1 MIEKHRHVHHSR
13 SSKDILSAMEV
24 LEAVGLEIGD
34 IFLDAGC
41 GDGYISIAAS
51 NLVGDQGKIYALDV
65 YPESIETVKKE
76 IEDKKLDN
84 TDAILADIS
93 KNIPLD
99 LDSIDIVL
107 MANVLHGFV
116 ADEEVEK
123 VMSNIVE
130 VLKPGGVLAVVE
142 FRKLDGIKGPPFN
155 IRISPEEVSIIL
167 KDYGFEI
174 TDKHEIGEYH
184 YIVKG
189 VKKK

>member
-1 MIEKHRHVHHSR
+1 MIEKHGHVHHSR

-41 GDGYISIAAS
+41 GDGYISIVAS

-65 YPESIETVKKE
+65 YPESIENVKKE

-84 TDAILADIS
+84 THAILADIS

-99 LDSIDIVL
+99 SDSIDIVL

-116 ADEEVEK
+116 ADGEVEK
-123 VMSNIVE
+123 VMSNIVK
-130 VLKPGGVLAVVE
+130 VLKPGGVFAVVE
-142 FRKLDGIKGPPFN
+142 FRKLEGSRGPPFN
-155 IRISPEEVSIIL
+155 VRISPEEVSIIL

>member
-51 NLVGDQGKIYALDV
+51 NLVGDRGKIYALDV

-84 TDAILADIS
+84 THAILADIS

-99 LDSIDIVL
+99 SDSIDMVL

-130 VLKPGGVLAVVE
+130 VLKPGGVFAVVE
-142 FRKLDGIKGPPFN
+142 FLKLEGIKGPPFN

-167 KDYGFEI
+167 KDYGFDI
-174 TDKHEIGEYH
+174 TDKLEIGQYH

-189 VKKK
+189 IIKK

>member
-84 TDAILADIS
+84 THAILADIS

-99 LDSIDIVL
+99 SDSIDMVL

-130 VLKPGGVLAVVE
+130 VLKPGGVFAVVE
-142 FRKLDGIKGPPFN
+142 FRKLEGSRGPPFN
-155 IRISPEEVSIIL
+155 VRISPEEVSIIL

>member
-1 MIEKHRHVHHSR
+1 MNEKHGHMHHSK
-13 SSKDILSAMEV
+13 SSRDILSAMEV

-41 GDGYISIAAS
+41 GDGHISIVAS

-76 IEDKKLDN
+76 IKDKKLDN
-84 TDAILADIS
+84 TEAILADIS
-93 KNIPLD
+93 KNITLD
-99 LDSIDIVL
+99 SDSIDIVL

-116 ADEEVEK
+116 ADGEVED
-123 VMSNIVE
+123 VMKNIVK
-130 VLKPGGVLAVVE
+130 VLKPDGVLAVVE
-142 FRKLDGIKGPPFN
+142 FRKLEGSRGPPFN
-155 IRISPEEVSIIL
+155 VRISPEEVSIIL
-167 KDYGFEI
+167 KDNGFEI

>member
-65 YPESIETVKKE
+65 YPKSIETVKKE

>member
-1 MIEKHRHVHHSR
+1 MIEKHGHVHHSR

-65 YPESIETVKKE
+65 YPKSIETVKKE

>member
-51 NLVGDQGKIYALDV
+51 NLVGDRGKIYALDV

-84 TDAILADIS
+84 THAILADIS

-99 LDSIDIVL
+99 SDSIDIVL

-130 VLKPGGVLAVVE
+130 VLKPGGVFAVVE
-142 FRKLDGIKGPPFN
+142 FRKLEGSKGPPFN

-167 KDYGFEI
+167 KDYGFDI
-174 TDKHEIGEYH
+174 SDKLEVGQYH

-189 VKKK
+189 IIKK

>member
-1 MIEKHRHVHHSR
+1 MIEKHGHVHHSR

-65 YPESIETVKKE
+65 YPKSIETVKKE

-84 TDAILADIS
+84 THAILADIS

>member
-1 MIEKHRHVHHSR
+1 MIEKHGHVHHSR

-51 NLVGDQGKIYALDV
+51 NLVGDRGKIYALDV

-84 TDAILADIS
+84 THAILADIS

-99 LDSIDIVL
+99 SDSIDIVL

>member
-1 MIEKHRHVHHSR
+1 MNEKHGHMHHSK
-13 SSKDILSAMEV
+13 SSRDILSAMEV
-24 LEAVGLEIGD
+24 LEAVGLEIGG
-34 IFLDAGC
+34 IFLDVGC

-76 IEDKKLDN
+76 IKDKKLDN

-93 KNIPLD
+93 KNITLD
-99 LDSIDIVL
+99 SDSIDIVL

-116 ADEEVEK
+116 ADGEVED
-123 VMSNIVE
+123 VMKNIVK
-130 VLKPGGVLAVVE
+130 VLKPDGVFAVVE
-142 FRKLDGIKGPPFN
+142 FRKLEGSRGPPFN
-155 IRISPEEVSIIL
+155 VRISPEEVSIIL
-167 KDYGFEI
+167 KDNGFEI

>member
-1 MIEKHRHVHHSR
+1 MNEKHGHMHHSK
-13 SSKDILSAMEV
+13 SSRDILSAMEV
-24 LEAVGLEIGD
+24 LEAVGLEIED

-76 IEDKKLDN
+76 IKDKKLDN

-93 KNIPLD
+93 KNITLD
-99 LDSIDIVL
+99 SDSIDIVL

-116 ADEEVEK
+116 ADGEVED
-123 VMSNIVE
+123 VMKNIVK
-130 VLKPGGVLAVVE
+130 VLKPDGVFAVVE
-142 FRKLDGIKGPPFN
+142 FRKLEGSRGTPFN
-155 IRISPEEVSIIL
+155 VRISPEEVSIIL
-167 KDYGFEI
+167 KDNGFEI

>member
-1 MIEKHRHVHHSR
+1 MIEKHGHVHHSR

-65 YPESIETVKKE
+65 YPKSIETVKKE

-99 LDSIDIVL
+99 SDSIDIVL

-167 KDYGFEI
+167 KDYGFDI
-174 TDKHEIGEYH
+174 TDKLEIGQYH

-189 VKKK
+189 IIKK

>member
-84 TDAILADIS
+84 THAILADIS

-99 LDSIDIVL
+99 SDSIDIVL

-167 KDYGFEI
+167 KDYGFDI
-174 TDKHEIGEYH
+174 TDKLEIGQYH

-189 VKKK
+189 IIKK

>member
-51 NLVGDQGKIYALDV
+51 NLVGDRGKIYALDV
-65 YPESIETVKKE
+65 YPESNETVKKE

-84 TDAILADIS
+84 THAILADIS

-99 LDSIDIVL
+99 SDSIDIVL

-130 VLKPGGVLAVVE
+130 VLKLGGVFAVVE
-142 FRKLDGIKGPPFN
+142 FRKLEGSKGPPFN

-167 KDYGFEI
+167 KDYGFDI
-174 TDKHEIGEYH
+174 TDELEIGQYH

-189 VKKK
+189 IIKK

>member
-65 YPESIETVKKE
+65 YPESIENVKKE

-84 TDAILADIS
+84 THAILADIS

>member
-76 IEDKKLDN
+76 IKDKKLDN

-99 LDSIDIVL
+99 SDSIDIVL

-116 ADEEVEK
+116 ADGEVED
-123 VMSNIVE
+123 VMKNIVK
-130 VLKPGGVLAVVE
+130 VLKPDGVFAVVE
-142 FRKLDGIKGPPFN
+142 FRKLEGSKGPPFN
-155 IRISPEEVSIIL
+155 IRISPEEVSVIL

>member
-65 YPESIETVKKE
+65 YPESIENVKKE

-84 TDAILADIS
+84 THAILADIS

-99 LDSIDIVL
+99 SDSIDIVL
-107 MANVLHGFV
+107 MSNVLHGFV

-130 VLKPGGVLAVVE
+130 VLKPGGVFAVVE
-142 FRKLDGIKGPPFN
+142 FRKLEGSRGPPFN
-155 IRISPEEVSIIL
+155 VRISPEEVSIIL

>member
-65 YPESIETVKKE
+65 YPKSIETVKKE

-84 TDAILADIS
+84 THAILADIS

-99 LDSIDIVL
+99 SDSIDMVL
-107 MANVLHGFV
+107 MANVLHCFV